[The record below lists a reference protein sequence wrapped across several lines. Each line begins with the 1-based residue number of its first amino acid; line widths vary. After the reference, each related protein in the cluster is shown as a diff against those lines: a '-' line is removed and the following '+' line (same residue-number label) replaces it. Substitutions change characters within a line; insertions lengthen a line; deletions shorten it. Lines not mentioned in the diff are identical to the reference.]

1 MNQTTPGT
9 GKRQSTPTNVQQ
21 ERRAARRA
29 ARQAGVSA
37 EAEPTDDA
45 EALETEAVSRP
56 APGSAPAPAAS
67 SEPAVRP
74 VVGRARVQRRHRGLF
89 LSFVMLVVVP
99 VALSAAYLYTLAKDQ
114 YASTTGFT
122 VRSDDSASA
131 SELMGGLSAIV
142 GGGSSSNTSV
152 LYAYIQSQQ
161 MVERVQEQVDVRT
174 LYSANW
180 ATDPVFSLWPDAT
193 IEDLLWFWQRMV
205 VVSYDMN
212 SGLMDIQVKA
222 HTAAMAQRI
231 AQIIV
236 SESEQM
242 INALNEQSRTDAT
255 SNAEADLEAA
265 LARLRSARED
275 IASFRARTQIV
286 DPQADIAGRMGVI
299 NGLQQTLATALVD
312 YDLLLQTTA
321 ESDPRVRQAER
332 RIEVIRQR
340 ISEERRNFATQDVTV
355 FDTDYPRLIAQFESL
370 TVNQEFAESTYTA
383 ALAAL
388 DAARSTAERQSLYLA
403 TYIQPTLA
411 ERAEYPERALLV
423 FLTLLFSGLIWSA
436 LALIYYSL
444 RDRG

>member
-1 MNQTTPGT
+1 MSDDTPRT
-9 GKRQSTPTNVQQ
+9 GRRQRQPGSTLQADQ
-21 ERRAARRA
+21 AARRA
-29 ARQAGVSA
+29 VRQSRAAAALQPRPDPTSQETGDIVQA
-37 EAEPTDDA
+37 EPVAEPT
-45 EALETEAVSRP
+45 
-56 APGSAPAPAAS
+56 
-67 SEPAVRP
+67 VRP
-74 VVGRARVQRRHRGLF
+74 VAGRARVRRRHRGLF
-89 LSFVMLVVVP
+89 LSFVIMVVLP
-99 VALSAAYLYTLAKDQ
+99 VFLSAAYLYTLAKDQ

-122 VRSDDSASA
+122 VRSDESASA
-131 SELMGGLSAIV
+131 SELVGGLSAIV
-142 GGGSSSNTSV
+142 GGGTSSNSNV
-152 LYAYIQSQQ
+152 LYAYVHSQQ
-161 MVERVQEQVDVRT
+161 LVERVQEQVDIRT
-174 LYSANW
+174 LYSEYW
-180 ATDPVFSLWPDAT
+180 DSDPVFSLWPDAT

-212 SGLMDIQVKA
+212 SGLMDVQVKA
-222 HTAAMAQRI
+222 HTAEMAQRI

-242 INALNEQSRTDAT
+242 INALNEQARNDAMA
-255 SNAEADLEAA
+255 NAEADLETA

-299 NGLQQTLATALVD
+299 NGLQQSLADALVE

-332 RIEVIRQR
+332 RIEVTRQR

-370 TVNQEFAESTYTA
+370 TVNQEFAERTYTA

-403 TYIQPTLA
+403 TYVHPTLA
-411 ERAEYPERALLV
+411 QRAEYPERALLV
-423 FLTLLFSGLIWSA
+423 FLTLLFASLIWSA

>member
-1 MNQTTPGT
+1 MNDDTPAR
-9 GKRQSTPTNVQQ
+9 GKRQLNPGTPQQ
-21 ERRAARRA
+21 
-29 ARQAGVSA
+29 ARQAERQAARKARAASA
-37 EAEPTDDA
+37 LSGDNDTDQSEPTG
-45 EALETEAVSRP
+45 EIR
-56 APGSAPAPAAS
+56 
-67 SEPAVRP
+67 VRP
-74 VVGRARVQRRHRGLF
+74 VAAPARIRRRHRGLF
-89 LSFVMLVVVP
+89 LSFVMMVVLP
-99 VALSAAYLYTLAKDQ
+99 VTLATAYLYVLAQDQ

-122 VRSDDSASA
+122 VRSDESASA
-131 SELMGGLSAIV
+131 TEMLGGLSAIV
-142 GGGSSSNTSV
+142 GGGSSSNTHV

-161 MVERVQEQVDVRT
+161 LVERVQEQVDIRS
-174 LYSANW
+174 LYSQNW
-180 ATDPVFSLWPDAT
+180 DSDPLFSLWPDAT

-205 VVSYDMN
+205 VISYDMN
-212 SGLMDIQVKA
+212 SGLMDVQVKA
-222 HTAAMAQRI
+222 HTAEMAQRI
-231 AQIIV
+231 ARIIV

-242 INALNEQSRTDAT
+242 INALNEQARSDAM

-299 NGLQQTLATALVD
+299 NGLQESLATALVD

-340 ISEERRNFATQDVTV
+340 IGEERRNFATQDVTV

-370 TVNQEFAESTYTA
+370 TVNQEFAERTYTA
-383 ALAAL
+383 ALTAL
-388 DAARSTAERQSLYLA
+388 DAARSTAQRQSLYLA
-403 TYIQPTLA
+403 TYVQPTLA
-411 ERAEYPERALLV
+411 QRAEYPQRSLLV
-423 FLTLLFSGLIWSA
+423 LLTLIFAGLIWSA